1 MAHCPVCEQFH
12 PFTLTGQFKCDGCQT
27 ELKLAT
33 STIVKAIVVPVLIIV
48 PGALLLEP
56 VIGKGGI
63 IALGLIV
70 GNTLPLILLKLFYKL
85 EATGTSLQLNEPRQ
99 NGRS

>member
-1 MAHCPVCEQFH
+1 MGHCTVCEQFH
-12 PFTLTGQFKCDGCQT
+12 PFTLTSQFKCEGCQT

-70 GNTLPLILLKLFYKL
+70 GNIRCRSSFS
-85 EATGTSLQLNEPRQ
+85 TSSTSSRRRGQPCN
-99 NGRS
+99 

>member
-1 MAHCPVCEQFH
+1 MPDRAKVGNLH
-12 PFTLTGQFKCDGCQT
+12 D
-27 ELKLAT
+27 
-33 STIVKAIVVPVLIIV
+33 SKAIVVPVLIIV
-48 PGALLLEP
+48 PGALLLES

-63 IALGLIV
+63 IVLGLIV
-70 GNTLPLILLKLFYKL
+70 GNTLPLILLKLLYKL